1 MKDFALSLLSR
12 GCGHVVQTQVD
23 SQGGRIEVCFEPE
36 DYFNWKSSQ
45 PVLRL
50 SDSGRIRC
58 GVEPAPPKT
67 YSTRRGPL
75 LLYSAD
81 MALPCKPE
89 DASRK
94 RRGYQ
99 NSVQQVELQ
108 LRTLTGAILAYDK
121 KQTQDASNVIDAQ
134 PSLPSPMPPPVTQLS
149 QTWYP
154 PTSPCDPKEPAVEQE
169 NTEDLRSVDC
179 LPASPDTGQR
189 PCSDHSAQR
198 QTGQCLRSKS
208 VFYDHS
214 KEQPLA
220 PNPSPCDCEDETVFL
235 LHPRPYTV
243 PRGPLPPIPEGI
255 VKNWGDTENQRV
267 LRTGNVEDQDKSNK
281 LWIVVDAPRVQ
292 MSPIAETGRTDW
304 GLNSRNIGDRQE
316 GPVLHDVT
324 GCPGYIGAHGKCSAT
339 EAGEVGER
347 PRPLKTAFVDSS
359 WSCSRLSHVTYYGGH
374 LSGGRLGISCVDRK
388 VADPDIPFPTLHFP
402 PVPSGP
408 LLKSTPLIWS
418 GPDKGCTGK
427 KSVGP
432 QGLEKQGGAV
442 RLPPLCESN
451 SSTGATGLTR
461 PHSPGAPAL
470 RPPQSTE
477 DPRHGRPQRELHRK
491 MLLLPLLEHTQS
503 QKADVLKQHGGS
515 HDIPAADG
523 KRGFCE
529 EFGQDKEIVKTG
541 HTNRRPSPTPAV
553 EPKNRVNLDG
563 LGLLEPGKEDISPL
577 GMLPSLGG
585 RKGPGKQS
593 SMAIFRQD
601 LSGPQDCDPDDLQT
615 AVVRGI
621 LPVELREWQNV
632 GTVIMGPDGEIIQL
646 SFWGS
651 AADTNDQKLLDDIAR
666 GQALNASELMQDQP
680 WALLL
685 QANGGTFVSDSFG
698 GQAYMNQSALNKQ
711 DGFGREF
718 PYGQQ
723 GAEESQGL
731 YPISEDQCSLPK
743 RPRGMG
749 TGSEFSYHNT
759 DLESEEGMEG
769 TWDHQAGPLGLGQK
783 RSKGLLGRGE
793 EASSTHPSASALYT
807 GGGNTTGGF
816 LSNKQSAETT
826 AGAMSGGRSQ
836 SGQDL
841 GKTSMDADAKKAKR
855 NRMEQQEEGDIRNW
869 KVAEGEDPF
878 GEMLTEA
885 ERKAKGMK
893 ERSQNVSSSQAKE
906 KRRGKQRAPFVVGN
920 VRENALE
927 RLAEDRKDRSPGV
940 RNKLDGVTP
949 DGVEKDKD
957 RVKLR
962 GASSSTFGGSQNGG
976 DSPGG
981 KSNTHVSRRNR
992 ALGSG
997 RLSSSEL
1004 LDDSACC
1011 DLPDTPTASTNKSQ
1025 SSAASKMRD
1034 QSSAASMMK
1043 GQTPATSMRNSQ
1055 SPAFSMMKSQSPTLS
1070 LTESQLLLKGG
1081 KREASHVNLV
1091 NLGGNSNTMSDG
1103 SRRESGA
1110 HKEMLGARRVSRA
1123 EQRRIEVE
1131 RKRTEKEEQRKR
1143 LQEKEEKEERMRQEL
1158 QKEHEHRAEELRLKK
1173 VQEQMELQQH
1183 EEREKEH
1190 VRKEQAEREK
1200 EKRRQ
1205 EEKKRQMERFLKIRR
1220 QEEEHRAA
1228 ELQRL
1233 HVEEKE
1239 RMEEERRKLEEM
1251 DEDERQEYLVQRQ
1264 KEEEERRREA
1274 EERNGKE
1281 GEAAIIRHEAMLQLA
1296 RQRAALE
1303 QKLKFRRALQ
1313 AEAGALELAQSVSRP
1328 WVYSYYRL
1336 LKILGVHDI
1345 PPAPEDSADD

>member
-134 PSLPSPMPPPVTQLS
+134 PSLPFPMPPPVTQLS

-154 PTSPCDPKEPAVEQE
+154 PTSPCDPKEPA
-169 NTEDLRSVDC
+169 
-179 LPASPDTGQR
+179 G
-189 PCSDHSAQR
+189 
-198 QTGQCLRSKS
+198 

-255 VKNWGDTENQRV
+255 VKNWGDT
-267 LRTGNVEDQDKSNK
+267 
-281 LWIVVDAPRVQ
+281 
-292 MSPIAETGRTDW
+292 
-304 GLNSRNIGDRQE
+304 
-316 GPVLHDVT
+316 
-324 GCPGYIGAHGKCSAT
+324 GAHGKCSAT

-418 GPDKGCTGK
+418 GPDKGCTG
-427 KSVGP
+427 
-432 QGLEKQGGAV
+432 GLEKQGGAV

-553 EPKNRVNLDG
+553 EPKNSESEPTNRESSPTSIIEPKSRGSSPTSTTEPESRGSSSTSTIEAKNGMSSPMPAIHPKNRVSSPIPVIRPKGVNLDG

-1303 QKLKFRRALQ
+1303 QKLKFRRALK